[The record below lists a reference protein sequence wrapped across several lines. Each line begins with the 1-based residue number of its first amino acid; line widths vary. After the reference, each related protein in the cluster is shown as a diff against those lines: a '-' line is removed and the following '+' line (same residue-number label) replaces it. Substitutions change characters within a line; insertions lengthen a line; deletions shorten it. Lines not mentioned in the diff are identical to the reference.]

1 MLEQLLHY
9 ERNAFFLLNGSDSIY
24 LDHFMWLF
32 STKSVWLPLAVF
44 ILIVLCYK
52 KNWKEVL
59 FILISIALVTTL
71 CDQFASHF
79 CKPFFA
85 RFRPTS
91 HPDFM
96 NEVQTVFGYRSGRY
110 GFISSHAANAFG
122 FAIYLSMVF
131 RNRFFAFTVFF
142 WSAFTAYTRVYLGV
156 HFISDVV
163 FGAIAG
169 LIYGFA
175 VFHLYKF
182 ARKKI
187 LGGDPIPPSEI
198 YTSKSVNMISY
209 AIWISIALI
218 LILNYP
224 LVEFIRLYF

>member
-1 MLEQLLHY
+1 MLEKLLHY
-9 ERNAFFLLNGSDSIY
+9 ERDAFFFLNGSDSEY
-24 LDHFMWLF
+24 WDHFLWLF
-32 STKSVWLPLAVF
+32 SSKEVWLPLAFF
-44 ILIVLCYK
+44 ILAVLIYK

-59 FILISIALVTTL
+59 FILLSIVLVITF

-96 NEVQTVFGYRSGRY
+96 NQVETVFGYRSGKY

-122 FAIYLSMVF
+122 FATYMSMLF
-131 RNRFFAFTVFF
+131 RQKLFCYTIVI
-142 WSAFTAYTRVYLGV
+142 WSVVTAYTRIYLGV

-169 LIYGFA
+169 IFFGFL
-175 VFHLYKF
+175 VYYLYVF
-182 ARKKI
+182 ARKSI
-187 LGGDPIPPSEI
+187 LGDTIVKPELL
-198 YTSKSVNMISY
+198 YTSANKNLISY
-209 AIWISIALI
+209 AIWITTVLMLI
-218 LILNYP
+218 FNTK
-224 LVEFIRLYF
+224 LVELIR